1 MQKIKTALTSGNVL
15 AAFAVFLALGGGAFA
30 ATKLAKNSVTSRA
43 VKDSAIQGKDVK
55 DDSLTGAD
63 VNEATLQLKG
73 GANGPSTPTG
83 PAGGDLTGTYPNPE
97 VAANAV
103 TGNEVKDSS
112 LTGADLDLNSVKG
125 AQIDETSLEGVASA
139 VQGGTGRYGFDG
151 SCNPD
156 SGQYVPC
163 SVVQLPLSRPGRV
176 LVTGTARAQIEP
188 GKQIGFGYCR
198 IGTTSGPVDASTIA
212 VRTDADAGGFENVTL
227 TAVTGVFP
235 AGTHSFGIDCS
246 ESDAL
251 YPISFSHARVTAV
264 ALSAN

>member
-1 MQKIKTALTSGNVL
+1 MQKIKTALTPGNLL

-30 ATKLAKNSVTSRA
+30 ATKLAKNSVTSKS
-43 VKDSAIQGKDVK
+43 VKDSAIQGNDVK
-55 DDSLTGAD
+55 DNSLTGAD

-73 GANGPSTPTG
+73 GGTDGPSTPTG
-83 PAGGDLTGTYPNPE
+83 PAGGDLTGTYPNPQI
-97 VAANAV
+97 AANSV
-103 TGNEVKDSS
+103 TGDEVKDDS
-112 LTGADLDLNSVKG
+112 LGGPDVNEA
-125 AQIDETSLEGVASA
+125 SLGEVGSA

-151 SCNPD
+151 GCNPN
-156 SGQYVPC
+156 SVQFVPC
-163 SVVQLPLSRPGRV
+163 SVVQLPLARPGRV
-176 LVTGTARAQIEP
+176 LVTGTARAVIEP
-188 GKQIGFGYCR
+188 GKTIGLGYCR